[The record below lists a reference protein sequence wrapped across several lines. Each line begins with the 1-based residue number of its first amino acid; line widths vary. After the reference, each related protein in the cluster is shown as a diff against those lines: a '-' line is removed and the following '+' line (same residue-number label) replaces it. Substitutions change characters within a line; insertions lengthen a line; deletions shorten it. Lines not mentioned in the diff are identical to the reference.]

1 MVEQRF
7 ISKTVAI
14 VAALFILLL
23 LLARVANHHNVD
35 MALAWL
41 EALVG
46 LFIVLVGGGSSAVS
60 LMRKDPENRFLGFG
74 SGIVGVLAGSTLLGA
89 GGWGP
94 PVALGLTGLGVGIGF
109 AIRHLNI
116 LPSTNSPRGRH
127 GSE

>member
-1 MVEQRF
+1 MDQKF
-7 ISKTVAI
+7 LWKTVAV

-23 LLARVANHHNVD
+23 LLARVADPDNVD

-46 LFIVLVGGGSSAVS
+46 LFLVLAGGGSSAVS
-60 LMRKDPENRFLGFG
+60 LIRNDAEYRFLGVG

-109 AIRHLNI
+109 AFRH
-116 LPSTNSPRGRH
+116 
-127 GSE
+127 